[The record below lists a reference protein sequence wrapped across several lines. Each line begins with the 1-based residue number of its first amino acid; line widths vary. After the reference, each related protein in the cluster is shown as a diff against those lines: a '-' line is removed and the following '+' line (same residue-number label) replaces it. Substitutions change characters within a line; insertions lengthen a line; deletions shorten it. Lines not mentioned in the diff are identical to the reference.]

1 MNAHDKPSNQRVDL
15 QELRHIAR
23 EVGQNMSHSMED
35 DIEQAADEIERLTK
49 SRDDL
54 MQGYKNFVDDA
65 AEREERL
72 RAALRG
78 IAAQPCLN
86 TPLGS
91 GCGKCATCFARKT
104 LEAAPRDETKAEH
117 G

>member
-65 AEREERL
+65 AEREERR
-72 RAALRG
+72 RAALESVGQCEICSFHRRM
-78 IAAQPCLN
+78 A
-86 TPLGS
+86 
-91 GCGKCATCFARKT
+91 KRV
-104 LEAAPRDETKAEH
+104 LEAAPPDETKAEQRS
-117 G
+117 